1 MTTTTTTTVK
11 VWDIWV
17 RFTHWVVAAGIVAN
31 LAITEEGS
39 LWHEYVGYTVV
50 GLVIARLIWGVIGTK
65 YARFSNFFP
74 TPSRIKAHL
83 HSFKVQ
89 PKTDAHLGHNPFGA
103 LMMFAL
109 WGVILGLGI
118 SGYMMS
124 TDAFWGV
131 EWLGELHEVLATS
144 LYVLV
149 PIHILS
155 AIVMSKLQKQNLIKA
170 MITGKKTTTHST
182 D

>member
-83 HSFKVQ
+83 HSFRAQ

-170 MITGKKTTTHST
+170 MITGKKNNHPLH
-182 D
+182 